1 MRPVIGSSSTAV
13 HDVLGATLS
22 GMAGIKGK
30 TEELQGLEFQKLL
43 QEAQSNRK
51 QSEGTTSPEAP
62 VGKPEF
68 FPDPVLSIPSV
79 NLATHA
85 AEPSALRS
93 QGIGATEKTLELL
106 EQYQRALADPK
117 ISLKEANPLVQS
129 LSREMKDLAGWAGKL
144 SSSDPLQKIL
154 TDLGILASVE
164 VEKFNRGDYI

>member
-1 MRPVIGSSSTAV
+1 M
-13 HDVLGATLS
+13 DVKEIKGATLS

-30 TEELQGLEFQKLL
+30 KEELQGLEFQKLL
-43 QEAQSNRK
+43 QEAQSNGK
-51 QSEGTTSPEAP
+51 QAEGTTSPEAP

-79 NLATHA
+79 NLAPQA

-117 ISLKEANPLVQS
+117 ISLKEVNPLVQS
-129 LSREMKDLAGWAGKL
+129 LSREMKDLAGWAEKL